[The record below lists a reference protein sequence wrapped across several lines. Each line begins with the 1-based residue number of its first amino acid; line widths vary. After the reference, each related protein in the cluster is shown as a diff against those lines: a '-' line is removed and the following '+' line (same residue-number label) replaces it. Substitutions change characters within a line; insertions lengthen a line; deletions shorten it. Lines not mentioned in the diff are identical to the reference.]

1 MITSGQRLI
10 QAANEALAFAEGTA
24 DAASFRVHL
33 PPTFDVKGL
42 RNRLGLTQAGFSARF
57 GFNIAR
63 LRDWEQGRSAPD
75 SAVRAYLTVIARETA
90 AVERALV
97 AA

>member
-1 MITSGQRLI
+1 MLARQRTPV
-10 QAANEALAFAEGTA
+10 AFAEGTA
-24 DAASFRVHL
+24 DAASCRVHV
-33 PPTFDVKGL
+33 PATFDIKGL
-42 RNRLGLTQAGFSARF
+42 RNCLGLTQAGFSARF

-75 SAVRAYLTVIARETA
+75 SAVRAYLKVIAKEPA
-90 AVERALV
+90 AVERALD